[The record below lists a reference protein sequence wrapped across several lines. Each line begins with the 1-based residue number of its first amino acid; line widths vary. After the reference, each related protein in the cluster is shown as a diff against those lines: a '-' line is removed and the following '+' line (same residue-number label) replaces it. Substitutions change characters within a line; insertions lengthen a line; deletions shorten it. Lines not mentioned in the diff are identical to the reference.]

1 MLARYISKSNPFCTF
16 DFKRHFIPIPNS
28 RKRKFAYIFTASGFS
43 AFEHCTCT
51 FNVSMKKDDFEKRI
65 VNVVY
70 SGSVRH
76 GAGERHA
83 RFIKGKERKTMAKSF
98 HKDPDK
104 PSAVYQEKKADLPT
118 DALASG
124 NRTGCGI

>member
-1 MLARYISKSNPFCTF
+1 
-16 DFKRHFIPIPNS
+16 
-28 RKRKFAYIFTASGFS
+28 
-43 AFEHCTCT
+43 
-51 FNVSMKKDDFEKRI
+51 MKKDDFEKRI

-98 HKDPDK
+98 HKGPDK
-104 PSAVYQEKKADLPT
+104 PSAVYQEKKSRFA
-118 DALASG
+118 
-124 NRTGCGI
+124 N

>member
-1 MLARYISKSNPFCTF
+1 
-16 DFKRHFIPIPNS
+16 
-28 RKRKFAYIFTASGFS
+28 
-43 AFEHCTCT
+43 
-51 FNVSMKKDDFEKRI
+51 MKKDDFEKRI